1 MAETKK
7 LTGKQRR
14 ELAVEKQAEAMM
26 SDQKYARLRTPG
38 ARVALV
44 VTMAAIIVATPL
56 AWVFGGSLIG
66 LGFVLLSFL
75 VWGALRVSVRVI
87 ADLPD
92 TVLDER
98 QVALRNAVYL
108 DAYRWFAGLVL
119 LAATAGLI
127 AMVILGN
134 DFSDVTVT
142 ITWETGMA
150 VFWFVEM
157 CALALPSM
165 VLALRDRELPPL
177 PVE

>member
-7 LTGKQRR
+7 LTGKERR

-26 SDQKYARLRTPG
+26 SDQKYARLRTPA

-127 AMVILGN
+127 TMVILSN
-134 DFSDVTVT
+134 DFRFFSRLSRFEHCICLGLDGSPE
-142 ITWETGMA
+142 ILFFFLFRPQ
-150 VFWFVEM
+150 VF
-157 CALALPSM
+157 
-165 VLALRDRELPPL
+165 DRKLKR
-177 PVE
+177 